1 MILKIIEGAWDK
13 PFSDNAAAIWSRAL
27 ADLPFEA
34 AQQAVLLLVRTHKYR
49 PSIAEIRQTVF
60 ELVDPLPTA
69 EEAWEEAR
77 RAARTF
83 SPYHGGVL
91 HEWSH
96 PLIERAARVVG
107 IETMAYSE
115 EPTVIAAQFR
125 RVYENL
131 REREQ
136 IRRQQEA
143 FRLPSPS
150 TPALTDSGTDV
161 WGTSPTRSHEVLVMR
176 EEDATKHSVLRGGL
190 RNDCA

>member
-13 PFSDNAAAIWSRAL
+13 PFGDDAAAVWARAL

-34 AQQAVLLLVRTHKYR
+34 TQQAILLLVRTHKFR

-60 ELVDPLPTA
+60 DLVDPLPTA

-136 IRRQQEA
+136 IRRQQE
-143 FRLPSPS
+143 S
-150 TPALTDSGTDV
+150 TPALTDSGR
-161 WGTSPTRSHEVLVMR
+161 SMARALMQTRRGEGD
-176 EEDATKHSVLRGGL
+176 EER
-190 RNDCA
+190 R

>member
-1 MILKIIEGAWDK
+1 MLLKIIEGAWDK
-13 PFSDNAAAIWSRAL
+13 PFGDDAAAVWSRAL

-34 AQQAVLLLVRTHKYR
+34 TQQAILMLVRTHKFR
-49 PSIAEIRQTVF
+49 PSIAEIRQAVL

-77 RAARTF
+77 QAARTF
-83 SPYHGGVL
+83 SPYHGGIL

-125 RVYENL
+125 RVYESL

-136 IRRQQEA
+136 IRRQQE
-143 FRLPSPS
+143 SV
-150 TPALTDSGTDV
+150 PALTDSGR
-161 WGTSPTRSHEVLVMR
+161 SMTRALLQTRRGEK
-176 EEDATKHSVLRGGL
+176 DAER
-190 RNDCA
+190 R

>member
-1 MILKIIEGAWDK
+1 MHEHEAYMILKIIEGAWDK
-13 PFSDNAAAIWSRAL
+13 RFGDDAAAVWARAL

-34 AQQAVLLLVRTHKYR
+34 TQQAVLRLVRTRTFR
-49 PSIAEIRQTVF
+49 PSIAEIRQAVL
-60 ELVDPLPTA
+60 ELVDQLPTA

-83 SPYHGGVL
+83 SPYHGIL

-150 TPALTDSGTDV
+150 TPALTDSG
-161 WGTSPTRSHEVLVMR
+161 RSMARAL
-176 EEDATKHSVLRGGL
+176 TQTWRGEKVVGG
-190 RNDCA
+190 R

>member
-1 MILKIIEGAWDK
+1 MLLKVIEGAWDK

-34 AQQAVLLLVRTHKYR
+34 AQQAVLRLVRTHTFR
-49 PSIAEIRQTVF
+49 PSIAEIRQAVL
-60 ELVDPLPTA
+60 ELVDPLPTT

-77 RAARTF
+77 NAARTF

-96 PLIERAARVVG
+96 PLIEQAARVVG

-115 EPTVIAAQFR
+115 EPTVVAAQFR

-131 REREQ
+131 RERAQ
-136 IRRQQEA
+136 IRRQQEV

-150 TPALTDSGTDV
+150 GPALTDSE
-161 WGTSPTRSHEVLVMR
+161 RSMARALAQTWR
-176 EEDATKHSVLRGGL
+176 GEDDGER
-190 RNDCA
+190 R